1 MKSTPGQRS
10 TRALALLGLSLF
22 CGAARAHSGGD
33 AAGGFSEGLLHP
45 FLGLDH
51 LVAMIA
57 VGLWAAQQGGR
68 ALWAVPAA
76 FAGATLIGG
85 VLALQGGVLPYVE
98 TGVALSVLVLG
109 LLIAAQFRQSAVA
122 VAIAA
127 AFALFHG
134 YTHGL
139 EMPPAVSS
147 MRYVLGFVMTTV
159 FLHGVGVVGGLLG
172 RRATRVAGFGIAAT
186 GLALILGA

>member
-1 MKSTPGQRS
+1 M
-10 TRALALLGLSLF
+10 RALALLGFSFF
-22 CGAARAHSGGD
+22 CGAATAHTGRG
-33 AAGGFSEGLLHP
+33 AADGFSEGFLHP

-51 LVAMIA
+51 LIAMIA

-68 ALWAVPAA
+68 ALWTVPAA

-85 VLALQGGVLPYVE
+85 VLALQGGGLPYIE

-109 LLIAAQFRQSAVA
+109 LLIAAQYRRPAVA
-122 VAIAA
+122 AAIAA

-134 YTHGL
+134 YAHGL
-139 EMPPAVSS
+139 EMPPALSS
-147 MRYVLGFVMTTV
+147 MRYVLGFVLATV
-159 FLHGVGVVGGLLG
+159 FLHGVGVVGGSFG
-172 RRATRVAGFGIAAT
+172 RHATRVAGFGVAAT

>member
-1 MKSTPGQRS
+1 MKSKPRQPTSLLG
-10 TRALALLGLSLF
+10 LLGLSLF
-22 CGAARAHSGGD
+22 CGAAAAHTGGD
-33 AAGGFSEGLLHP
+33 AAGGFSEGFLHP
-45 FLGLDH
+45 FLGIDH

-68 ALWAVPAA
+68 ARWAVPAA

-109 LLIAAQFRQSAVA
+109 LLIAAQFRQPAVA

-127 AFALFHG
+127 AFALSHG
-134 YTHGL
+134 YAHGL
-139 EMPPAVSS
+139 EMPPALSS
-147 MRYVLGFVMTTV
+147 MRYVLGCGLATV
-159 FLHGVGVVGGLLG
+159 CLLGVGVLGGSMF
-172 RRATRVAGFGIAAT
+172 RRATRAAGYGIAAA